1 MKIKPPLW
9 LCVLLMMFPQIM
21 ETIYSPALPNIAE
34 NFAVSVTS
42 ASQTLSVYFIAF
54 AVGVFCWGRLA
65 DIIGRRNAMLA
76 GLVCYAIGS
85 ACALMISDFTLLLLA
100 RILSAFGAA
109 VGSVIT
115 QTMMRDS
122 YSGEEL
128 AKVFSV
134 MGMSLGIS
142 PIIGLLLGSILS
154 AYWGYQGVFV
164 ALMVS
169 AIVLLFLSVKSL
181 PETRPAHTQKIAI
194 VKLAIKMLTDSGIIK
209 NTLLVASFNLM
220 WFSYF
225 SLAPF
230 MFEAQGLSTLAFGM
244 SGLLLG
250 FGAFLGSYFN
260 KLLLGR
266 GYSSALLVRLAS
278 LIALFG
284 GLGIWLIQ
292 STDIG
297 LNNVY
302 FLLPMLLIV
311 IAYGIAIPN
320 ILSSALANYRAYA
333 GSAGALFGLF
343 YYILLGLGLGG
354 AGMVSHLGGVISFAA
369 LLCVGLGLTSL
380 TNLKSLTGRRGS
392 GAQT

>member
-1 MKIKPPLW
+1 MNIKPPLG
-9 LCVLLMMFPQIM
+9 LAVLLMMFPQIM

-34 NFAVSVTS
+34 HFAVSIAG

-54 AVGVFCWGRLA
+54 AIGVFCWGRLA
-65 DIIGRRNAMLA
+65 DIIGRRKAMLA

-85 ACALMISDFTLLLLA
+85 ALALMVSDFSLLLLA
-100 RILSAFGAA
+100 RVLSAFGAA

-142 PIIGLLLGSILS
+142 PVIGLLLGSIFS
-154 AYWGYQGVFV
+154 AYWGYQGVFA

-181 PETRPAHTQKIAI
+181 PETKPTHTQKIAI
-194 VKLAIKMLTDSGIIK
+194 GELAIKMLTDSEIIK
-209 NTLLVASFNLM
+209 SSLLVAAFNLM

-230 MFEAQGLSTLAFGM
+230 MFEAQGLSTLAFGS

-250 FGAFLGSYFN
+250 FGAFLGSYVN
-260 KLLLGR
+260 KIMLGR
-266 GYSSALLVRLAS
+266 GHTSARQVRLAS
-278 LIALFG
+278 AIALVG

-292 STDIG
+292 STIIG
-297 LNNVY
+297 LDNVY
-302 FLLPMLLIV
+302 FLAPMLLIV
-311 IAYGIAIPN
+311 MAYGIAIPN
-320 ILSSALANYRAYA
+320 ILSSALANYRTYA

-354 AGMVSHLGGVISFAA
+354 AGIIHHLGIVITLSA
-369 LLCVGLGLTSL
+369 LLCVGLGLL
-380 TNLKSLTGRRGS
+380 LGLANK
-392 GAQT
+392 AKNA

>member
-1 MKIKPPLW
+1 MNIKPPLG
-9 LCVLLMMFPQIM
+9 LVVLLMMFPQIM

-34 NFAVSVTS
+34 NFAVSVAA
-42 ASQTLSVYFIAF
+42 ASQTLSVYFMAF
-54 AVGVFCWGRLA
+54 AIGVFCWGRLA
-65 DIIGRRNAMLA
+65 DIIGRRKAMLA

-85 ACALMISDFTLLLLA
+85 ALALMVSDFSLLLMA

-142 PIIGLLLGSILS
+142 PVIGLLLGSVLS

-181 PETRPAHTQKIAI
+181 PETKPAHTQKIAI
-194 VKLAIKMLTDSGIIK
+194 GELAIKMLTDSGIIK
-209 NTLLVASFNLM
+209 NTLLVAAFNLM

-230 MFEAQGLSTLAFGM
+230 MFEAQGLSTLAFGT

-250 FGAFLGSYFN
+250 FGTFLGSYVN
-260 KLLLGR
+260 KIMLGR
-266 GYSSALLVRLAS
+266 GHTGARLVRLAS
-278 LIALFG
+278 AIALVG

-292 STDIG
+292 STFIG

-302 FLLPMLLIV
+302 FLAPMLLIV

-320 ILSSALANYRAYA
+320 ILSSALANYRTYA
-333 GSAGALFGLF
+333 GSAGALF
-343 YYILLGLGLGG
+343 
-354 AGMVSHLGGVISFAA
+354 
-369 LLCVGLGLTSL
+369 
-380 TNLKSLTGRRGS
+380 
-392 GAQT
+392 

>member
-1 MKIKPPLW
+1 MNIKPPLG
-9 LCVLLMMFPQIM
+9 LVVLLMMFPQIM

-34 NFAVSVTS
+34 NFAVSVAG
-42 ASQTLSVYFIAF
+42 ASQTLSVYFMAF
-54 AVGVFCWGRLA
+54 AIGVFCWGRLA
-65 DIIGRRNAMLA
+65 DIIGRRKAMLA

-85 ACALMISDFTLLLLA
+85 ALALMVSDFSLLLMA

-142 PIIGLLLGSILS
+142 PVIGLLLGSVLS

-169 AIVLLFLSVKSL
+169 AIVLLFLSVRSL
-181 PETRPAHTQKIAI
+181 PETKPAHTQKIAI
-194 VKLAIKMLTDSGIIK
+194 GELAIKMLTDSGIIK
-209 NTLLVASFNLM
+209 NTLLVAAFNLM

-230 MFEAQGLSTLAFGM
+230 MFEAQGLSTLAFGT

-250 FGAFLGSYFN
+250 FGTFLGSYVN
-260 KLLLGR
+260 KIMLGR
-266 GYSSALLVRLAS
+266 GHTGARLVRLAS
-278 LIALFG
+278 AIALVG

-292 STDIG
+292 STFIG

-302 FLLPMLLIV
+302 FLAPMLLIV

-320 ILSSALANYRAYA
+320 ILSSALANYRIYA

-354 AGMVSHLGGVISFAA
+354 TGIVHHLGMVITLSA
-369 LLCVGLGLTSL
+369 LLCVGLGLHL
-380 TNLKSLTGRRGS
+380 GLANKVKN
-392 GAQT
+392 A

>member
-1 MKIKPPLW
+1 MNIKPPLG
-9 LCVLLMMFPQIM
+9 LVVLLMMFPQIM

-34 NFAVSVTS
+34 NFAVSVAG
-42 ASQTLSVYFIAF
+42 ASQTLSVYFMAF
-54 AVGVFCWGRLA
+54 AIGVFCWGRLA
-65 DIIGRRNAMLA
+65 DIIGRRKAMLA

-85 ACALMISDFTLLLLA
+85 VLALMVSDFSLLLMA
-100 RILSAFGAA
+100 RVLSAFGAA

-142 PIIGLLLGSILS
+142 PVIGLLLGSVLS

-169 AIVLLFLSVKSL
+169 AIVLLFLSVRSL
-181 PETRPAHTQKIAI
+181 PETKPAHTQKIAI
-194 VKLAIKMLTDSGIIK
+194 GELAIKMLSDSGIIK
-209 NTLLVASFNLM
+209 NTLLVAAFNLM

-230 MFEAQGLSTLAFGM
+230 MFQAQGLSTLAFGT

-250 FGAFLGSYFN
+250 FGTFLGSYVN
-260 KLLLGR
+260 KIMLGR
-266 GYSSALLVRLAS
+266 GHTGARLVRLAS
-278 LIALFG
+278 AIALVG

-292 STDIG
+292 SIFIG

-302 FLLPMLLIV
+302 FLAPMLLIV

-354 AGMVSHLGGVISFAA
+354 AGIIHHLGIVITLSA
-369 LLCVGLGLTSL
+369 LLCVRLGVNVGLAHKAK
-380 TNLKSLTGRRGS
+380 N
-392 GAQT
+392 A

>member
-1 MKIKPPLW
+1 MNIKPPLG
-9 LCVLLMMFPQIM
+9 LVVLLMMFPQIM

-34 NFAVSVTS
+34 NFAVSVAA
-42 ASQTLSVYFIAF
+42 ASQTLSVYFMAF

-65 DIIGRRNAMLA
+65 DIIGRRKAMLA

-85 ACALMISDFTLLLLA
+85 TLALMVSDFSLLLMA
-100 RILSAFGAA
+100 RVLSAFGAA

-142 PIIGLLLGSILS
+142 PVIGLLLGSVLS

-169 AIVLLFLSVKSL
+169 AIVLLFLSVKYL
-181 PETRPAHTQKIAI
+181 PETKPAHTQKIAI
-194 VKLAIKMLTDSGIIK
+194 GELAIKMLTDSGIIK
-209 NTLLVASFNLM
+209 NTLLVAAFNLM

-230 MFEAQGLSTLAFGM
+230 MFEAQGLSTLAFGT

-250 FGAFLGSYFN
+250 FGTFLGSYVN
-260 KLLLGR
+260 KIMLGR
-266 GYSSALLVRLAS
+266 GHTGARLVRLAS
-278 LIALFG
+278 AIALVG

-292 STDIG
+292 STFIG

-302 FLLPMLLIV
+302 FLAPMLLIV

-320 ILSSALANYRAYA
+320 ILSSALANYRTYA

-354 AGMVSHLGGVISFAA
+354 TGIVHHLGMVITLSA
-369 LLCVGLGLTSL
+369 LLCVGLGLHL
-380 TNLKSLTGRRGS
+380 GLANKVKN
-392 GAQT
+392 A

>member
-1 MKIKPPLW
+1 MNIKPPLG
-9 LCVLLMMFPQIM
+9 LVVLLMMFPQIM

-34 NFAVSVTS
+34 NFAVSIAG
-42 ASQTLSVYFIAF
+42 ASQTLSVYFMAF
-54 AVGVFCWGRLA
+54 AIGVFCWGRLA
-65 DIIGRRNAMLA
+65 DIIGRRKAMLA

-85 ACALMISDFTLLLLA
+85 ALALMVSDFSLLLLA
-100 RILSAFGAA
+100 RVLSAFGAA

-142 PIIGLLLGSILS
+142 PVIGLLLGSVLS

-169 AIVLLFLSVKSL
+169 AIVLLFLSVRSL
-181 PETRPAHTQKIAI
+181 PETKPAHTQKIAI
-194 VKLAIKMLTDSGIIK
+194 GELAIKMLTDSGIIK
-209 NTLLVASFNLM
+209 NTLLVAAFNLM

-230 MFEAQGLSTLAFGM
+230 MFEAQGLSTLAFGT

-250 FGAFLGSYFN
+250 FGTFLGSYVN
-260 KLLLGR
+260 KIMLGR
-266 GYSSALLVRLAS
+266 GHTGARLVRLAS
-278 LIALFG
+278 VIALVG

-292 STDIG
+292 STFIG

-302 FLLPMLLIV
+302 FLAPMLLIV

-320 ILSSALANYRAYA
+320 ILSSALANYRTYA

-354 AGMVSHLGGVISFAA
+354 TGIVHHLGMVITLSA
-369 LLCVGLGLTSL
+369 LLCVGLGLHL
-380 TNLKSLTGRRGS
+380 GLANKVKN
-392 GAQT
+392 A

>member
-1 MKIKPPLW
+1 MNIKPPLG
-9 LCVLLMMFPQIM
+9 LVVLLMMFPQIM

-34 NFAVSVTS
+34 NFAVSVAG
-42 ASQTLSVYFIAF
+42 ASQTLSVYFMAF
-54 AVGVFCWGRLA
+54 AIGVFCWGRLA
-65 DIIGRRNAMLA
+65 DIIGRRKAMLA

-85 ACALMISDFTLLLLA
+85 ALALMVSDFSLLLMA

-142 PIIGLLLGSILS
+142 PVIGLLLGSVLS

-169 AIVLLFLSVKSL
+169 AIVLLFLSVRSL
-181 PETRPAHTQKIAI
+181 PETKPAHTQKIAI
-194 VKLAIKMLTDSGIIK
+194 GELAIKMLSDSGIIK
-209 NTLLVASFNLM
+209 NTLLVAAFNLM

-230 MFEAQGLSTLAFGM
+230 MFEAQGLSTLAFGT

-250 FGAFLGSYFN
+250 FGTFLGSYVN
-260 KLLLGR
+260 KIMLGR
-266 GYSSALLVRLAS
+266 GHTGARLVRLAS
-278 LIALFG
+278 AIALVG

-292 STDIG
+292 STFIG

-302 FLLPMLLIV
+302 FLAPMLLIV

-320 ILSSALANYRAYA
+320 ILSSALANYRTYA

-354 AGMVSHLGGVISFAA
+354 TGIVHHLGMVITLSA
-369 LLCVGLGLTSL
+369 LLCVGLGLHL
-380 TNLKSLTGRRGS
+380 GLANKVKN
-392 GAQT
+392 A

>member
-1 MKIKPPLW
+1 MNIKPPLG
-9 LCVLLMMFPQIM
+9 LAVLLMMFPQIM

-34 NFAVSVTS
+34 SFAVSIAG

-54 AVGVFCWGRLA
+54 AIGVFCWGRLA
-65 DIIGRRNAMLA
+65 DIIGRRKAMLA

-85 ACALMISDFTLLLLA
+85 ALALIVSDFSLLLLA
-100 RILSAFGAA
+100 RVLSAFGAA

-142 PIIGLLLGSILS
+142 PVIGLLMGSVLS

-169 AIVLLFLSVKSL
+169 AIVLLFLSVKLL
-181 PETRPAHTQKIAI
+181 PETKPAHTQKIAI
-194 VKLAIKMLTDSGIIK
+194 GKLAIKMLTDGGIIK
-209 NTLLVASFNLM
+209 NTLLVAAFNLM
-220 WFSYF
+220 GFGYF

-230 MFEAQGLSTLAFGM
+230 MFAVQGLSTLAFGT

-250 FGAFLGSYFN
+250 FGAFLGSYVN
-260 KLLLGR
+260 KILLGR
-266 GYSSALLVRLAS
+266 GYASAQLVRFAS
-278 LIALFG
+278 AIALVG
-284 GLGIWLIQ
+284 GLGIWLFQ
-292 STDIG
+292 STVLG

-302 FLLPMLLIV
+302 FLAPMLLIV

-354 AGMVSHLGGVISFAA
+354 AGIIHHLGMVVTFSA
-369 LLCVGLGLTSL
+369 LLCVGLGV
-380 TNLKSLTGRRGS
+380 NLGLAHK
-392 GAQT
+392 AKNA

>member
-1 MKIKPPLW
+1 MNIKPPLG
-9 LCVLLMMFPQIM
+9 LAVLLMIFLQAM

-34 NFAVSVTS
+34 NFAVSVAG

-54 AVGVFCWGRLA
+54 AIGVFCWGRLA
-65 DIIGRRNAMLA
+65 DIIGRRKAMLA

-85 ACALMISDFTLLLLA
+85 ALALMVSDFSLLLLA
-100 RILSAFGAA
+100 RVLSAFGAA

-142 PIIGLLLGSILS
+142 PVIGLLLGSVLS

-181 PETRPAHTQKIAI
+181 PETKPAHSQKIAI
-194 VKLAIKMLTDSGIIK
+194 GELAFKMLTDSGIIK
-209 NTLLVASFNLM
+209 NTFLVAAFNLM

-230 MFEAQGLSTLAFGM
+230 MFEAQGLSTLAFGT

-260 KLLLGR
+260 RILLGR
-266 GYSSALLVRLAS
+266 GHTSVWLVRLAS
-278 LIALFG
+278 AIALVG
-284 GLGIWLIQ
+284 GLGIWLFQ
-292 STDIG
+292 STVIG
-297 LNNVY
+297 LNSVY
-302 FLLPMLLIV
+302 FLAPMLLIV

-343 YYILLGLGLGG
+343 YYILLGAALGFV
-354 AGMVSHLGGVISFAA
+354 GMINHLGGVITLAA
-369 LLCVGLGLTSL
+369 LLCTVLCIRVSTEQVINS
-380 TNLKSLTGRRGS
+380 SQ
-392 GAQT
+392 A

>member
-1 MKIKPPLW
+1 MNIKPPLG
-9 LCVLLMMFPQIM
+9 LAVLLMMFPQIM
-21 ETIYSPALPNIAE
+21 ETIYSPALPNIAQS
-34 NFAVSVTS
+34 FAVSIAG

-54 AVGVFCWGRLA
+54 AIGVFCWGRLA
-65 DIIGRRNAMLA
+65 DIIGRRKAMLA

-85 ACALMISDFTLLLLA
+85 ALALMVSDFNLLLLA
-100 RILSAFGAA
+100 RVLSAFGAA

-142 PIIGLLLGSILS
+142 PVIGLLMGSVLS

-169 AIVLLFLSVKSL
+169 AIVLLFLSVKLL
-181 PETRPAHTQKIAI
+181 PETKPAHTQKIAI
-194 VKLAIKMLTDSGIIK
+194 GKLAIKMLTDGGIIK
-209 NTLLVASFNLM
+209 NTLLVAAFNLM

-230 MFEAQGLSTLAFGM
+230 MFEAQGLSTLAFGT

-250 FGAFLGSYFN
+250 FGAFLGSYVN
-260 KLLLGR
+260 KILLGR
-266 GYSSALLVRLAS
+266 GYASARLVRFAS
-278 LIALFG
+278 VIALVG
-284 GLGIWLIQ
+284 GLGIWLFQ
-292 STDIG
+292 STVLG

-302 FLLPMLLIV
+302 FLAPMLLIV

-354 AGMVSHLGGVISFAA
+354 AGIIHHLGMVVTFSA
-369 LLCVGLGLTSL
+369 LLCVGLGV
-380 TNLKSLTGRRGS
+380 NLGLAHKARN
-392 GAQT
+392 A

>member
-1 MKIKPPLW
+1 MNIKPPLG
-9 LCVLLMMFPQIM
+9 LAVLLMMFPQIM

-34 NFAVSVTS
+34 HFAVSIAG

-54 AVGVFCWGRLA
+54 AIGVFCWGRLA
-65 DIIGRRNAMLA
+65 DIIGRRKAMLA

-85 ACALMISDFTLLLLA
+85 TLALMVSDFSMLLLA
-100 RILSAFGAA
+100 RVLSAFGAA

-142 PIIGLLLGSILS
+142 PVIGLLLGSVLS
-154 AYWGYQGVFV
+154 AYWGYQGVFA

-181 PETRPAHTQKIAI
+181 PETKPAHTQKIAI
-194 VKLAIKMLTDSGIIK
+194 GELAIKMLTDSEIIK
-209 NTLLVASFNLM
+209 SSLLVAAFNLM

-230 MFEAQGLSTLAFGM
+230 MFEAQGLSTLAFGS

-250 FGAFLGSYFN
+250 FGAFLGSYVN
-260 KLLLGR
+260 KIMLGR
-266 GYSSALLVRLAS
+266 GHTSARQVRLAS
-278 LIALFG
+278 AIALVG
-284 GLGIWLIQ
+284 GLGVWLIQ
-292 STDIG
+292 STIIG
-297 LNNVY
+297 LDNVY
-302 FLLPMLLIV
+302 FLATMLLIV
-311 IAYGIAIPN
+311 MAYGIAIPN
-320 ILSSALANYRAYA
+320 ILSSALANYRTYA

-354 AGMVSHLGGVISFAA
+354 AGIIHHLGIVITLSA
-369 LLCVGLGLTSL
+369 LLCVGIGLLLGLA
-380 TNLKSLTGRRGS
+380 NK
-392 GAQT
+392 AKNA

>member
-1 MKIKPPLW
+1 MNIKPPLG
-9 LCVLLMMFPQIM
+9 LAVLLMMFPQIM

-34 NFAVSVTS
+34 HFAVSIAG

-54 AVGVFCWGRLA
+54 AIGVFCWGRLA
-65 DIIGRRNAMLA
+65 DIIGRRKAMLA

-85 ACALMISDFTLLLLA
+85 ALALMVSDFSLLLIA
-100 RILSAFGAA
+100 RVLSAFGAA

-142 PIIGLLLGSILS
+142 PVIGLLFGSILS
-154 AYWGYQGVFV
+154 AYWGYQGVFA

-181 PETRPAHTQKIAI
+181 PETKPAHTQKIAI
-194 VKLAIKMLTDSGIIK
+194 GELAIKMLTDSEIIK
-209 NTLLVASFNLM
+209 SSLLVAAFNLM

-230 MFEAQGLSTLAFGM
+230 MFEAQGLSTLAFGS

-250 FGAFLGSYFN
+250 FGAFLGSYVN
-260 KLLLGR
+260 KIMLGR
-266 GYSSALLVRLAS
+266 GHSSARQVRLAS
-278 LIALFG
+278 AIALVG

-292 STDIG
+292 STFIG
-297 LNNVY
+297 LANVY
-302 FLLPMLLIV
+302 FLAPMLLIV
-311 IAYGIAIPN
+311 MAYGIAIPN
-320 ILSSALANYRAYA
+320 ILSSALASYRIYS

-354 AGMVSHLGGVISFAA
+354 AGIVHHLGIVITLSA
-369 LLCVGLGLTSL
+369 LLCVGLGLL
-380 TNLKSLTGRRGS
+380 LGLANK
-392 GAQT
+392 AKNA

>member
-1 MKIKPPLW
+1 MNIKPPLG
-9 LCVLLMMFPQIM
+9 LVVLLMMFPQIM

-34 NFAVSVTS
+34 NFAVSVAA
-42 ASQTLSVYFIAF
+42 ASQTLSVYFMAF
-54 AVGVFCWGRLA
+54 AIGVFCWGRLA
-65 DIIGRRNAMLA
+65 DIIGRRKAMLA

-85 ACALMISDFTLLLLA
+85 ALALMVSDFSLLLMA

-142 PIIGLLLGSILS
+142 PVIGLLLGSVLS

-169 AIVLLFLSVKSL
+169 AIVLLFLSVKYL
-181 PETRPAHTQKIAI
+181 PETKPAHTQKIAI
-194 VKLAIKMLTDSGIIK
+194 GELAIKMLSDSGIIK
-209 NTLLVASFNLM
+209 NTLLVAAFNLM

-230 MFEAQGLSTLAFGM
+230 MFEAQGLSTLAFGT

-250 FGAFLGSYFN
+250 FGTFLGSYVN
-260 KLLLGR
+260 KIMLGR
-266 GYSSALLVRLAS
+266 GHTGARLVRLAS
-278 LIALFG
+278 AFALVG

-292 STDIG
+292 STFIG

-302 FLLPMLLIV
+302 FLAPMQLIV

-320 ILSSALANYRAYA
+320 ILSSALANYRTYA

-354 AGMVSHLGGVISFAA
+354 TGIVHHLGMVITLSA
-369 LLCVGLGLTSL
+369 LLCVALGLHL
-380 TNLKSLTGRRGS
+380 GLANKVKN
-392 GAQT
+392 A

>member
-1 MKIKPPLW
+1 MNIKPPLG
-9 LCVLLMMFPQIM
+9 LAVLLMMFPQIM

-34 NFAVSVTS
+34 SFAVSIAG

-54 AVGVFCWGRLA
+54 AIGVFCWGRLA
-65 DIIGRRNAMLA
+65 DIIGRRKAMLA

-85 ACALMISDFTLLLLA
+85 ALALIVSDFSLLLLA
-100 RILSAFGAA
+100 RVLSAFGAA

-122 YSGEEL
+122 YSGEQL

-134 MGMSLGIS
+134 VGMSLGIS
-142 PIIGLLLGSILS
+142 PVIGLLMGSVLS

-169 AIVLLFLSVKSL
+169 AIVLLFLSVKFL
-181 PETRPAHTQKIAI
+181 PETKPAHTQKIAI
-194 VKLAIKMLTDSGIIK
+194 GELAIKMLTDSGIIK
-209 NTLLVASFNLM
+209 NTLLVAAFNLM

-230 MFEAQGLSTLAFGM
+230 MFEAQGLSTLAFGT

-250 FGAFLGSYFN
+250 FGAFLGSYVN
-260 KLLLGR
+260 KILLGR
-266 GYSSALLVRLAS
+266 GYASAQLVRFAS
-278 LIALFG
+278 VIALVG
-284 GLGIWLIQ
+284 GLGIWLFQ
-292 STDIG
+292 STVLG

-302 FLLPMLLIV
+302 FLAPMLLIV

-354 AGMVSHLGGVISFAA
+354 AGIIHHLGMVVTFSA
-369 LLCVGLGLTSL
+369 LLCVGLGV
-380 TNLKSLTGRRGS
+380 NLGLAHK
-392 GAQT
+392 AKNA

>member
-1 MKIKPPLW
+1 MNIKPPLG
-9 LCVLLMMFPQIM
+9 LVVLLMMFPQIM

-34 NFAVSVTS
+34 NFAVSVAA
-42 ASQTLSVYFIAF
+42 ASQTLSVYFMAF
-54 AVGVFCWGRLA
+54 AIGVFCWGRLA
-65 DIIGRRNAMLA
+65 DIIGRRKAMLA

-85 ACALMISDFTLLLLA
+85 ALALMVSDFSLLLMA
-100 RILSAFGAA
+100 RVLSAFGAA

-142 PIIGLLLGSILS
+142 PVIGLLLGSVLS

-169 AIVLLFLSVKSL
+169 AIVLLFLSVRSL
-181 PETRPAHTQKIAI
+181 PETKPAHTQKIAI
-194 VKLAIKMLTDSGIIK
+194 GELAIKMLSDSGIIK
-209 NTLLVASFNLM
+209 NTLLVAAFNLM

-230 MFEAQGLSTLAFGM
+230 MFEAQGLSTLAFGT

-250 FGAFLGSYFN
+250 FGTFLGSYVN
-260 KLLLGR
+260 KIMLGR
-266 GYSSALLVRLAS
+266 GHTGARLVRLAS
-278 LIALFG
+278 AIALVG

-292 STDIG
+292 STFIG

-302 FLLPMLLIV
+302 FLAPMLLIV

-320 ILSSALANYRAYA
+320 ILSSALADYRTYA

-354 AGMVSHLGGVISFAA
+354 TGIVHHLGMVITLSA
-369 LLCVGLGLTSL
+369 LLCVGLGLHL
-380 TNLKSLTGRRGS
+380 GLANKVKN
-392 GAQT
+392 A

>member
-1 MKIKPPLW
+1 MNIKPPLG
-9 LCVLLMMFPQIM
+9 LVVLLMMFPQIM

-34 NFAVSVTS
+34 NFAVSVAA
-42 ASQTLSVYFIAF
+42 ASQTLSVYFMAF
-54 AVGVFCWGRLA
+54 AIGVFCWGRLA
-65 DIIGRRNAMLA
+65 DIIGRRKAMLA

-85 ACALMISDFTLLLLA
+85 ALALMVSDFSLLLMA
-100 RILSAFGAA
+100 RVLSAFGAA

-142 PIIGLLLGSILS
+142 PVIGLLLGSVLS

-169 AIVLLFLSVKSL
+169 AIVLLFLSVRSL
-181 PETRPAHTQKIAI
+181 PETKSAHTQKIAI
-194 VKLAIKMLTDSGIIK
+194 GELAIKMLTDSGIIK
-209 NTLLVASFNLM
+209 NTLLVAAFNLM

-230 MFEAQGLSTLAFGM
+230 MFEAQGLSTLAFGT

-250 FGAFLGSYFN
+250 FGTFFGSYVN
-260 KLLLGR
+260 KIMLGR
-266 GYSSALLVRLAS
+266 GCASAQLVRLAS
-278 LIALFG
+278 AIALVG

-292 STDIG
+292 STFIG
-297 LNNVY
+297 LNNLY
-302 FLLPMLLIV
+302 FLAPMLLIV

-354 AGMVSHLGGVISFAA
+354 AGIIHHLGIVITLSA
-369 LLCVGLGLTSL
+369 LLCVGLGVNVGLAHKAK
-380 TNLKSLTGRRGS
+380 N
-392 GAQT
+392 A

>member
-1 MKIKPPLW
+1 MNIKPPLG
-9 LCVLLMMFPQIM
+9 LVVLLMMFPQIM

-34 NFAVSVTS
+34 NFAVSVAG
-42 ASQTLSVYFIAF
+42 ASQTLSVYFMAF
-54 AVGVFCWGRLA
+54 AIGVFCWGRLA
-65 DIIGRRNAMLA
+65 DIIGRRKAMLA

-85 ACALMISDFTLLLLA
+85 ALALMVSDFSLLLMA

-142 PIIGLLLGSILS
+142 PVIGLLLGSVLS

-169 AIVLLFLSVKSL
+169 AIVLLFLSVRSL
-181 PETRPAHTQKIAI
+181 PETKPAHTQKIAI
-194 VKLAIKMLTDSGIIK
+194 GELAIKMLSDSGIIK
-209 NTLLVASFNLM
+209 NTLLVAAFNLM

-230 MFEAQGLSTLAFGM
+230 MFEAQGLSTLAFGT

-250 FGAFLGSYFN
+250 FGTFLGSYVN
-260 KLLLGR
+260 KIMLGR
-266 GYSSALLVRLAS
+266 GHTGARLVRLAS
-278 LIALFG
+278 AIALVG

-292 STDIG
+292 STFIG

-302 FLLPMLLIV
+302 FLAPMLLIV

-320 ILSSALANYRAYA
+320 ILSSALANYRIYA

-354 AGMVSHLGGVISFAA
+354 TGIVHHLGMVITLSA
-369 LLCVGLGLTSL
+369 LLCVGLGLHL
-380 TNLKSLTGRRGS
+380 GLANKVKN
-392 GAQT
+392 A

>member
-1 MKIKPPLW
+1 MNIKPPLG
-9 LCVLLMMFPQIM
+9 LVVLLMMFPQIM

-34 NFAVSVTS
+34 NFAVSVAA
-42 ASQTLSVYFIAF
+42 ASQTLSVYFMAF
-54 AVGVFCWGRLA
+54 AIGVFCWGRLA
-65 DIIGRRNAMLA
+65 DIIGRRKAMLA

-85 ACALMISDFTLLLLA
+85 ALALMVSDFSLLLMA
-100 RILSAFGAA
+100 RVLSAFGAA

-128 AKVFSV
+128 ARVFSV

-142 PIIGLLLGSILS
+142 PVIGLLLGSVLS

-169 AIVLLFLSVKSL
+169 AIVLLFLSVRSL
-181 PETRPAHTQKIAI
+181 PETKPAHTQKIAI
-194 VKLAIKMLTDSGIIK
+194 GELAIKMLTDSGIIK
-209 NTLLVASFNLM
+209 NTLLVAAFNLM

-230 MFEAQGLSTLAFGM
+230 MFEAQGLSTLAFGT

-250 FGAFLGSYFN
+250 FGTFLGSYVN
-260 KLLLGR
+260 KIMLGR
-266 GYSSALLVRLAS
+266 GHTGARLVRLAS
-278 LIALFG
+278 AIALVG

-292 STDIG
+292 STFIG

-302 FLLPMLLIV
+302 FLAPMLLIV

-320 ILSSALANYRAYA
+320 ILSSALANYRTYA

-354 AGMVSHLGGVISFAA
+354 TGIVHHLGMVITLSA
-369 LLCVGLGLTSL
+369 LLCVGLGLHL
-380 TNLKSLTGRRGS
+380 GLANKVKN
-392 GAQT
+392 A

>member
-1 MKIKPPLW
+1 MNIKPPLW
-9 LCVLLMMFPQIM
+9 LAVLLMMFPQIM
-21 ETIYSPALPNIAE
+21 ETIYSPALPDIAE
-34 NFAVSVTS
+34 HFAVPIS
-42 ASQTLSVYFIAF
+42 AAAQTLSVYFVAF
-54 AVGVFCWGRLA
+54 AIGVFCWGRLA
-65 DIIGRRNAMLA
+65 DVIGRRKAMLA

-85 ACALMISDFTLLLLA
+85 AFALLVSDFSLLLMA
-100 RILSAFGAA
+100 RVLSAFGAA

-134 MGMSLGIS
+134 MGMSFGIS
-142 PIIGLLLGSILS
+142 PVIGLLLGSVLS
-154 AYWGYQGVFV
+154 AFWGYQGVFV
-164 ALMVS
+164 VLMSS

-181 PETRPAHTQKIAI
+181 PETKPAHTQTIAI
-194 VKLAIKMLTDSGIIK
+194 GELAIKMLSDRGIIK
-209 NTLLVASFNLM
+209 NTLLVAAFNLM

-230 MFEAQGLSTLAFGM
+230 MFEAQGLSTLIFGM

-260 KLLLGR
+260 QVLLGR
-266 GYSSALLVRLAS
+266 CCTSPRLIRLAS
-278 LIALFG
+278 SIALVG
-284 GLGIWLIQ
+284 GVGIWLLQ
-292 STDIG
+292 STFIG

-302 FLLPMLLIV
+302 FLAPMLLIV

-320 ILSSALANYRAYA
+320 ILSSALAGYRTYA

-343 YYILLGLGLGG
+343 YYILLGAGLGVVG
-354 AGMVSHLGGVISFAA
+354 LINHLGGVITLAA
-369 LLCVGLGLTSL
+369 LFCTVLSM
-380 TNLKSLTGRRGS
+380 SRARGE
-392 GAQT
+392 

>member
-1 MKIKPPLW
+1 MNIKPPLG
-9 LCVLLMMFPQIM
+9 LVVLLMMFPQIM
-21 ETIYSPALPNIAE
+21 ETIYSPALPNIAV
-34 NFAVSVTS
+34 NFAVSVAA
-42 ASQTLSVYFIAF
+42 ASQTLSVYFMAF
-54 AVGVFCWGRLA
+54 AIGVFCWGRLA
-65 DIIGRRNAMLA
+65 DIIGRRKAMLA

-85 ACALMISDFTLLLLA
+85 ALALMVSDFSLLLMA

-142 PIIGLLLGSILS
+142 PVIGLLLGSVLS

-181 PETRPAHTQKIAI
+181 PETKPAHTQKIAI
-194 VKLAIKMLTDSGIIK
+194 GELAIKMLTDSGIIK
-209 NTLLVASFNLM
+209 NTLLVAAFNLM

-230 MFEAQGLSTLAFGM
+230 MFEAQGLSTLAFGT

-250 FGAFLGSYFN
+250 FGTFLGSYVN
-260 KLLLGR
+260 KIMLGR
-266 GYSSALLVRLAS
+266 GHTGARLVRLAS
-278 LIALFG
+278 AIALVG

-292 STDIG
+292 STFIG

-302 FLLPMLLIV
+302 FLAPMLLIV

-320 ILSSALANYRAYA
+320 ILSSALADYRTYA

-354 AGMVSHLGGVISFAA
+354 TGIVHHLGMVITLSA
-369 LLCVGLGLTSL
+369 LLCVGLGLHL
-380 TNLKSLTGRRGS
+380 GLANKVKN
-392 GAQT
+392 A

>member
-1 MKIKPPLW
+1 MNIKPPLG
-9 LCVLLMMFPQIM
+9 LAVLLMMFPQIM
-21 ETIYSPALPNIAE
+21 ETIYSPALPNIAQS
-34 NFAVSVTS
+34 FAVSVAG

-54 AVGVFCWGRLA
+54 AIGVFCWGRLA
-65 DIIGRRNAMLA
+65 DIIGRRKAMLA

-85 ACALMISDFTLLLLA
+85 ALALMVSDFSLLLLA
-100 RILSAFGAA
+100 RVLSAFGAA

-142 PIIGLLLGSILS
+142 PVIGLLLGSVLS

-181 PETRPAHTQKIAI
+181 PETKPAHTQKIAI
-194 VKLAIKMLTDSGIIK
+194 GKLAIKMLTDSGIIK
-209 NTLLVASFNLM
+209 NTLLVAAFNLM

-230 MFEAQGLSTLAFGM
+230 MFEAQGLSTLAFGT

-250 FGAFLGSYFN
+250 FGAFLGSYVN
-260 KLLLGR
+260 KILLGR
-266 GYSSALLVRLAS
+266 GYASAQLVRFAS
-278 LIALFG
+278 AIALVG
-284 GLGIWLIQ
+284 GLGIWLFQ
-292 STDIG
+292 STVLG

-302 FLLPMLLIV
+302 FLAPMLLIV

-354 AGMVSHLGGVISFAA
+354 AGIIHHLGMVVTFSA
-369 LLCVGLGLTSL
+369 LLCVGLGV
-380 TNLKSLTGRRGS
+380 NLGLAHK
-392 GAQT
+392 AKNA

>member
-1 MKIKPPLW
+1 MNIKPPLG
-9 LCVLLMMFPQIM
+9 LVVLLMMFPQIM

-34 NFAVSVTS
+34 NFAVSVAA
-42 ASQTLSVYFIAF
+42 ASQTLSVYFMAF
-54 AVGVFCWGRLA
+54 AIGVFCWGCLA
-65 DIIGRRNAMLA
+65 DIIGRHKAMLA

-85 ACALMISDFTLLLLA
+85 ALALMVSDFSLLLMA
-100 RILSAFGAA
+100 RVLSAIGAA

-142 PIIGLLLGSILS
+142 PVIGLLMGSVLS

-169 AIVLLFLSVKSL
+169 AIVLLFLSVKLL
-181 PETRPAHTQKIAI
+181 PETKPAHTQKIAI
-194 VKLAIKMLTDSGIIK
+194 GKLAIKMLTDGGIIK
-209 NTLLVASFNLM
+209 NTLLVAAFNLM

-230 MFEAQGLSTLAFGM
+230 MFEAQGLSTLAFGT

-250 FGAFLGSYFN
+250 FGAFLGSYVN
-260 KLLLGR
+260 KMLLGR
-266 GYSSALLVRLAS
+266 GYASVRLVRFAS
-278 LIALFG
+278 VIALVG
-284 GLGIWLIQ
+284 GLGIWLFQ
-292 STDIG
+292 STVLG

-302 FLLPMLLIV
+302 FLAPMLLIV

-320 ILSSALANYRAYA
+320 ILSSALADYRTYA

-354 AGMVSHLGGVISFAA
+354 AGIIHHLGMVVTFSA
-369 LLCVGLGLTSL
+369 LLCLGLGLHL
-380 TNLKSLTGRRGS
+380 GLANKVKN
-392 GAQT
+392 A

>member
-1 MKIKPPLW
+1 MNIKPPLG
-9 LCVLLMMFPQIM
+9 LVVLLMMFPQIM

-34 NFAVSVTS
+34 NFAVSVAA
-42 ASQTLSVYFIAF
+42 ASQTLSVYFMAF
-54 AVGVFCWGRLA
+54 AIGVFCWGRLA
-65 DIIGRRNAMLA
+65 DIIGRRKAMLA

-85 ACALMISDFTLLLLA
+85 ALALMVSDFSLLLMA
-100 RILSAFGAA
+100 RVLSAFGAA

-128 AKVFSV
+128 ARVFSV

-142 PIIGLLLGSILS
+142 PVIGLLLGSVLS

-169 AIVLLFLSVKSL
+169 AIVLLFLSVKYL
-181 PETRPAHTQKIAI
+181 PETKPAHTQKIAI
-194 VKLAIKMLTDSGIIK
+194 GELAIKMLSDSGIIK
-209 NTLLVASFNLM
+209 NTLLVAAFNLM

-230 MFEAQGLSTLAFGM
+230 MFEAQGLSTLAFGT

-250 FGAFLGSYFN
+250 FGTFLGSYVN
-260 KLLLGR
+260 KIMLGR
-266 GYSSALLVRLAS
+266 GHTGARLVRLAS
-278 LIALFG
+278 AIALVG

-292 STDIG
+292 STFIG

-302 FLLPMLLIV
+302 FLAPMLLIV

-320 ILSSALANYRAYA
+320 ILSSALANYRTYA

-354 AGMVSHLGGVISFAA
+354 TGIVHHLGMVITLSA
-369 LLCVGLGLTSL
+369 LLCVGLGLHL
-380 TNLKSLTGRRGS
+380 GLANKVKN
-392 GAQT
+392 A

>member
-1 MKIKPPLW
+1 MNIKPPLG
-9 LCVLLMMFPQIM
+9 LVVLLMMFPQIM

-34 NFAVSVTS
+34 NFAVSVAS
-42 ASQTLSVYFIAF
+42 ASQTLSVYFMAF
-54 AVGVFCWGRLA
+54 AIGVFCWGRLA
-65 DIIGRRNAMLA
+65 DIIGRRKAMLA

-85 ACALMISDFTLLLLA
+85 ALALMVSDFSLLLMA

-142 PIIGLLLGSILS
+142 PVIGLLLGSVLS
-154 AYWGYQGVFV
+154 AYWGYKGVFV

-181 PETRPAHTQKIAI
+181 PETKPAHTQKIAI
-194 VKLAIKMLTDSGIIK
+194 GELAIKMLSDSGIIK
-209 NTLLVASFNLM
+209 NTLLVAAFNLM

-230 MFEAQGLSTLAFGM
+230 MFEAQGLSTLAFGT

-250 FGAFLGSYFN
+250 FGTFLGSYVN
-260 KLLLGR
+260 KIMLGR
-266 GYSSALLVRLAS
+266 GHTGARLVRLAS
-278 LIALFG
+278 AIALVG

-292 STDIG
+292 STFIG

-302 FLLPMLLIV
+302 FLAPMLLIV

-320 ILSSALANYRAYA
+320 ILSSALANYRIYA

-354 AGMVSHLGGVISFAA
+354 TGIVHHLGMVITLSA
-369 LLCVGLGLTSL
+369 LLCVGLGLHL
-380 TNLKSLTGRRGS
+380 GLANKVKN
-392 GAQT
+392 A

>member
-1 MKIKPPLW
+1 MNIKPPLG
-9 LCVLLMMFPQIM
+9 LVVLLMMFPQIM

-34 NFAVSVTS
+34 NFAVSVAA
-42 ASQTLSVYFIAF
+42 ASQTLSVYFMAF
-54 AVGVFCWGRLA
+54 AIGVFCWGRLA
-65 DIIGRRNAMLA
+65 DIIGRRKAMLA

-85 ACALMISDFTLLLLA
+85 ALALMVSDFSLLLMA

-142 PIIGLLLGSILS
+142 PVIGLLLGSVLS
-154 AYWGYQGVFV
+154 AYWGYKGVFV

-181 PETRPAHTQKIAI
+181 PETKPAHTQKIAI
-194 VKLAIKMLTDSGIIK
+194 GELAIKMLSDSGIIK
-209 NTLLVASFNLM
+209 NTLLVAAFNLM

-230 MFEAQGLSTLAFGM
+230 MFEAQGLSTLAFGT

-250 FGAFLGSYFN
+250 FGTFLGSYVN
-260 KLLLGR
+260 KIMLGR
-266 GYSSALLVRLAS
+266 GHTGARLVRLAS
-278 LIALFG
+278 AIALVG

-292 STDIG
+292 STFIG

-302 FLLPMLLIV
+302 FLAPMLLIV

-354 AGMVSHLGGVISFAA
+354 AGIIHHLGIVITLSA
-369 LLCVGLGLTSL
+369 LLCVRLGVNVGLAHKAK
-380 TNLKSLTGRRGS
+380 N
-392 GAQT
+392 A

>member
-1 MKIKPPLW
+1 MNIKPPLG
-9 LCVLLMMFPQIM
+9 LAVLLMMFPQIM

-34 NFAVSVTS
+34 SFAVSIAG

-54 AVGVFCWGRLA
+54 AIGVFCWGRLA
-65 DIIGRRNAMLA
+65 DIIGRRKAMLA

-85 ACALMISDFTLLLLA
+85 ALALIVSDFSLLLLA
-100 RILSAFGAA
+100 RVLSAFGAA

-142 PIIGLLLGSILS
+142 PVIGLLMGSVLS

-169 AIVLLFLSVKSL
+169 AIVLLFLSVKLL
-181 PETRPAHTQKIAI
+181 PETKPAHTQKIAI
-194 VKLAIKMLTDSGIIK
+194 GKLAIKMLTDGGIIK
-209 NTLLVASFNLM
+209 NTLLVAAFNLM

-230 MFEAQGLSTLAFGM
+230 MFEVQGLSTLAFGT

-250 FGAFLGSYFN
+250 FGAFLGSYVN
-260 KLLLGR
+260 KILLGR
-266 GYSSALLVRLAS
+266 GYASAQLVRFAS
-278 LIALFG
+278 AIALVG
-284 GLGIWLIQ
+284 GLGIWLFQ
-292 STDIG
+292 STVLG

-302 FLLPMLLIV
+302 FLAPMLLIV

-354 AGMVSHLGGVISFAA
+354 AGIIHHLGMVVTFSA
-369 LLCVGLGLTSL
+369 LLCVGLGV
-380 TNLKSLTGRRGS
+380 NLGLAHK
-392 GAQT
+392 AKNA

>member
-1 MKIKPPLW
+1 MNIKPPLG
-9 LCVLLMMFPQIM
+9 LVVLLMMFPQIM

-34 NFAVSVTS
+34 NFAVSVAS
-42 ASQTLSVYFIAF
+42 ASQTLSVYFMAF
-54 AVGVFCWGRLA
+54 AIGVFCWGRLA
-65 DIIGRRNAMLA
+65 DIIGRRKAMLA

-85 ACALMISDFTLLLLA
+85 ALALMVSDFSLLLMA

-142 PIIGLLLGSILS
+142 PVIGLLLGSVLS

-164 ALMVS
+164 ELMVS
-169 AIVLLFLSVKSL
+169 AIVLLFLSVRSL
-181 PETRPAHTQKIAI
+181 PETKPAHTQKIAI
-194 VKLAIKMLTDSGIIK
+194 GELAIKMLSDSGIIK
-209 NTLLVASFNLM
+209 NTLLVAAFNLM

-230 MFEAQGLSTLAFGM
+230 MFEAQGLSTLAFGT

-250 FGAFLGSYFN
+250 FGTFLGSYVN
-260 KLLLGR
+260 KIMLGR
-266 GYSSALLVRLAS
+266 GHTGARLVRLAS
-278 LIALFG
+278 AIALVG

-292 STDIG
+292 STFIG

-302 FLLPMLLIV
+302 FLAPMLLIV

-320 ILSSALANYRAYA
+320 ILSSALANYRTYA

-354 AGMVSHLGGVISFAA
+354 TGIVHHLGMVITLSA
-369 LLCVGLGLTSL
+369 LLCVGLGLHL
-380 TNLKSLTGRRGS
+380 GLANKVKN
-392 GAQT
+392 A

>member
-1 MKIKPPLW
+1 MNIKPPLG
-9 LCVLLMMFPQIM
+9 LVVLLMMFPQIM

-34 NFAVSVTS
+34 NFAVSVAA
-42 ASQTLSVYFIAF
+42 ASQTLSVYFMAF
-54 AVGVFCWGRLA
+54 AIGVFCWGRLA
-65 DIIGRRNAMLA
+65 DIIGRRKAMLA

-85 ACALMISDFTLLLLA
+85 ALALMVSDFSLLLMA

-142 PIIGLLLGSILS
+142 PVIGLLLGSILS

-169 AIVLLFLSVKSL
+169 AIVLLFLSVKYL
-181 PETRPAHTQKIAI
+181 PETKPAHTQKIAI
-194 VKLAIKMLTDSGIIK
+194 GELAIKMLSDSGIIK
-209 NTLLVASFNLM
+209 NTLLVAAFNLM

-230 MFEAQGLSTLAFGM
+230 MFEAQGLSTLAFGT

-250 FGAFLGSYFN
+250 FGTFLGSYVN
-260 KLLLGR
+260 KIMLGR
-266 GYSSALLVRLAS
+266 GHTGARLVRLAS
-278 LIALFG
+278 AIALVG

-292 STDIG
+292 STFIG

-302 FLLPMLLIV
+302 FLAPMLLIV

-320 ILSSALANYRAYA
+320 ILSSALADYRTYA

-354 AGMVSHLGGVISFAA
+354 TGIVHHLGMVITLSA
-369 LLCVGLGLTSL
+369 LLCVGLGLHL
-380 TNLKSLTGRRGS
+380 GLANKVKN
-392 GAQT
+392 A

>member
-1 MKIKPPLW
+1 MNIKPPLG
-9 LCVLLMMFPQIM
+9 LVVLLMMFPQIM

-34 NFAVSVTS
+34 NFAVSVAA
-42 ASQTLSVYFIAF
+42 ASQTLSVYFMAF
-54 AVGVFCWGRLA
+54 AIGVFCWGRLA
-65 DIIGRRNAMLA
+65 DIIGRRKAMLA

-85 ACALMISDFTLLLLA
+85 ALALMVSDFSLLLMA

-142 PIIGLLLGSILS
+142 PVIGLLLGSVLS

-169 AIVLLFLSVKSL
+169 AIVLLFLSVRSL
-181 PETRPAHTQKIAI
+181 PETKPAHTQKIAI
-194 VKLAIKMLTDSGIIK
+194 GELAIKMLTDSGIIK
-209 NTLLVASFNLM
+209 NTLLVAAFNLM

-230 MFEAQGLSTLAFGM
+230 MFEAQGLSTLAFGT

-250 FGAFLGSYFN
+250 FGTFLGSYVN
-260 KLLLGR
+260 KIMLGQGHTGAR
-266 GYSSALLVRLAS
+266 LVRLAS
-278 LIALFG
+278 AIALVG

-292 STDIG
+292 STFIG

-302 FLLPMLLIV
+302 FLAPMLLIV

-320 ILSSALANYRAYA
+320 ILSSALANYRIYA

-354 AGMVSHLGGVISFAA
+354 TGIVHHLGMVITLSA
-369 LLCVGLGLTSL
+369 LLCVGLGLHL
-380 TNLKSLTGRRGS
+380 GLANKVKN
-392 GAQT
+392 A

>member
-1 MKIKPPLW
+1 MNIKPPLG
-9 LCVLLMMFPQIM
+9 LVVLLMMFPQIM

-34 NFAVSVTS
+34 NFAVSVAA
-42 ASQTLSVYFIAF
+42 ASQTLSVYFMAF
-54 AVGVFCWGRLA
+54 AIGVFCWGRLA
-65 DIIGRRNAMLA
+65 DIIGRRKAMLA

-85 ACALMISDFTLLLLA
+85 ALALMVSDFSLLLMA

-142 PIIGLLLGSILS
+142 PVIGLLLGSVLS

-169 AIVLLFLSVKSL
+169 AIVLLFLSVRSL
-181 PETRPAHTQKIAI
+181 PETKPAHTQKIAI
-194 VKLAIKMLTDSGIIK
+194 GELAIKMLSDSGIIK
-209 NTLLVASFNLM
+209 NTLLVAAFNLM

-230 MFEAQGLSTLAFGM
+230 MFEAQGLSTLAFGT

-250 FGAFLGSYFN
+250 FGTFLGSYVN
-260 KLLLGR
+260 KIMLGR
-266 GYSSALLVRLAS
+266 GHTGARLVRLAS
-278 LIALFG
+278 AIALVG

-292 STDIG
+292 STFIG

-302 FLLPMLLIV
+302 FLAPMLLIV

-320 ILSSALANYRAYA
+320 ILSSALANYRTYA

-354 AGMVSHLGGVISFAA
+354 TGIVHHLGMVITLSA
-369 LLCVGLGLTSL
+369 LLCVGLGLHL
-380 TNLKSLTGRRGS
+380 GLANKVKN
-392 GAQT
+392 A

>member
-1 MKIKPPLW
+1 MNIKPPLG
-9 LCVLLMMFPQIM
+9 LVVLLMMFPQIM

-34 NFAVSVTS
+34 NFAVSVAA
-42 ASQTLSVYFIAF
+42 ASQTLSVYFMAF
-54 AVGVFCWGRLA
+54 AIGVFCWGRLA
-65 DIIGRRNAMLA
+65 DIIGRRKAMLA

-85 ACALMISDFTLLLLA
+85 ALALMVSDFSLLLMA

-142 PIIGLLLGSILS
+142 PVIGLLLGSILS

-164 ALMVS
+164 ALMVY

-181 PETRPAHTQKIAI
+181 PETKPAHTQKIAI
-194 VKLAIKMLTDSGIIK
+194 GELAIKMLSDSGIIN
-209 NTLLVASFNLM
+209 NTLLVAAFNLM

-230 MFEAQGLSTLAFGM
+230 MFEAQGLSTLAFGT

-250 FGAFLGSYFN
+250 FGTFLGSYVN
-260 KLLLGR
+260 KIMLGR
-266 GYSSALLVRLAS
+266 GHTGARLVRLAS
-278 LIALFG
+278 AIALVG

-292 STDIG
+292 STFIG

-302 FLLPMLLIV
+302 FLAPMLLIV

-354 AGMVSHLGGVISFAA
+354 AGIIHHLGIVITLSA
-369 LLCVGLGLTSL
+369 LLCVGLGLHL
-380 TNLKSLTGRRGS
+380 GLANKVKN
-392 GAQT
+392 A

>member
-1 MKIKPPLW
+1 MNIKPPLG
-9 LCVLLMMFPQIM
+9 LVVLLMMFPQIM

-34 NFAVSVTS
+34 NFAVSVAA
-42 ASQTLSVYFIAF
+42 ASQTLSVYFMAF
-54 AVGVFCWGRLA
+54 AIGVFCWGRLA
-65 DIIGRRNAMLA
+65 DIIGRRKAMLA

-85 ACALMISDFTLLLLA
+85 ALALMVSDFSLLLMA
-100 RILSAFGAA
+100 RVLSAFGAA

-142 PIIGLLLGSILS
+142 PVIGLLLGSVLS

-181 PETRPAHTQKIAI
+181 PETKPAHTQKIAI
-194 VKLAIKMLTDSGIIK
+194 GELAIKMLTDSGIIK
-209 NTLLVASFNLM
+209 NTLLVAAFNLM

-230 MFEAQGLSTLAFGM
+230 MFEAQGLSTLAFGT

-250 FGAFLGSYFN
+250 FGTFLGSYVN
-260 KLLLGR
+260 KIMLGR
-266 GYSSALLVRLAS
+266 GHTGARLVRLAS
-278 LIALFG
+278 AIALVG

-292 STDIG
+292 STFIG

-302 FLLPMLLIV
+302 FLAPMLLIV

-320 ILSSALANYRAYA
+320 ILSSALANYRTYA

-354 AGMVSHLGGVISFAA
+354 TGIVHHLGMVITLSA
-369 LLCVGLGLTSL
+369 LLCVGLGLHL
-380 TNLKSLTGRRGS
+380 GLANKVKN
-392 GAQT
+392 A

>member
-1 MKIKPPLW
+1 MNIKPPLG
-9 LCVLLMMFPQIM
+9 LVVLLMMFPQIM

-34 NFAVSVTS
+34 NFAVSVAA
-42 ASQTLSVYFIAF
+42 ASQTLSVYFMAF
-54 AVGVFCWGRLA
+54 AIGVFCWGRLA
-65 DIIGRRNAMLA
+65 DIIGRRKAMLA

-85 ACALMISDFTLLLLA
+85 ALALMVSDFSLLLMA

-142 PIIGLLLGSILS
+142 PVIGLLLGSILS

-164 ALMVS
+164 ALMVY

-181 PETRPAHTQKIAI
+181 PETKPAHTQKIAI
-194 VKLAIKMLTDSGIIK
+194 GELAIKMLSDSGIIN
-209 NTLLVASFNLM
+209 NTLLVAAFNLM

-230 MFEAQGLSTLAFGM
+230 MFEAQGLSTLAFGT

-250 FGAFLGSYFN
+250 FGTFLGSYVN
-260 KLLLGR
+260 KIMLGR
-266 GYSSALLVRLAS
+266 GHTGARLVRLAS
-278 LIALFG
+278 AIALVG

-292 STDIG
+292 STFIG

-302 FLLPMLLIV
+302 FLAPMLLIV

-320 ILSSALANYRAYA
+320 ILSSALANYRTYA

-354 AGMVSHLGGVISFAA
+354 AGIIHHLGIVITLSA
-369 LLCVGLGLTSL
+369 LLCVRLGVNVGLAHKAK
-380 TNLKSLTGRRGS
+380 N
-392 GAQT
+392 A

>member
-1 MKIKPPLW
+1 MNIKPPLG
-9 LCVLLMMFPQIM
+9 LVVLLMMFPQIM

-34 NFAVSVTS
+34 NFAVSVAA
-42 ASQTLSVYFIAF
+42 ASQTLSVYFMAF
-54 AVGVFCWGRLA
+54 AIGVFCWGRLA
-65 DIIGRRNAMLA
+65 DIIGHRKAMLA

-85 ACALMISDFTLLLLA
+85 ALALMVSDFSLLLMA

-142 PIIGLLLGSILS
+142 PVIGLLLGSILS

-169 AIVLLFLSVKSL
+169 AIVLLFLSVKYL
-181 PETRPAHTQKIAI
+181 PETKPAHTQKIAI
-194 VKLAIKMLTDSGIIK
+194 GELAIKMLSDSGIIK
-209 NTLLVASFNLM
+209 NTLLVAAFNLM

-230 MFEAQGLSTLAFGM
+230 MFEAQGLSTLAFGT

-250 FGAFLGSYFN
+250 FGTFLGSYVN
-260 KLLLGR
+260 KIMLGR
-266 GYSSALLVRLAS
+266 GHTGARLVRLAS
-278 LIALFG
+278 AIALVG

-292 STDIG
+292 STFIG

-302 FLLPMLLIV
+302 FLAPMLLIV

-320 ILSSALANYRAYA
+320 ILSSALADYRTYA

-354 AGMVSHLGGVISFAA
+354 TGIVHHLGMVITFSA
-369 LLCVGLGLTSL
+369 LLCVGLGLHL
-380 TNLKSLTGRRGS
+380 GLANKVKN
-392 GAQT
+392 A

>member
-1 MKIKPPLW
+1 MNIKPPLG
-9 LCVLLMMFPQIM
+9 LAVLLMMFPQIM
-21 ETIYSPALPNIAE
+21 ETIYSPALPNIAQS
-34 NFAVSVTS
+34 FAVSVAG

-54 AVGVFCWGRLA
+54 AIGVFCWGRLA
-65 DIIGRRNAMLA
+65 DIIGRRKAMLA

-85 ACALMISDFTLLLLA
+85 ALALIVSDFSLLLLA
-100 RILSAFGAA
+100 RVLSAFGAA

-142 PIIGLLLGSILS
+142 PVIGLLLGSVLS

-181 PETRPAHTQKIAI
+181 PETKPAHTQKIAI
-194 VKLAIKMLTDSGIIK
+194 GKLAIKMLTDSGIIK
-209 NTLLVASFNLM
+209 NTLLVAAFNLM

-230 MFEAQGLSTLAFGM
+230 MFEAQGLSTLAFGT

-250 FGAFLGSYFN
+250 FGAFLGSYVN
-260 KLLLGR
+260 KILLGR
-266 GYSSALLVRLAS
+266 GYASAQLVRFAS
-278 LIALFG
+278 AIALVG
-284 GLGIWLIQ
+284 GLGIWLFQ
-292 STDIG
+292 STVLG

-302 FLLPMLLIV
+302 FLAPMLLIV

-354 AGMVSHLGGVISFAA
+354 AGIIHHLGMVVTFSA
-369 LLCVGLGLTSL
+369 LLCVGLGV
-380 TNLKSLTGRRGS
+380 NLGLAHKARN
-392 GAQT
+392 A